1 MALWSKPWG
10 GGTETPETL
19 LCQPPIV
26 IQKCGPEGYVDTAYW
41 VRCGQLSNTVNPSGS
56 LFQKL
61 IQYLCKVIVKKLES
75 KEPEKYAYV
84 SVSSLIAAISVVLL
98 FSSECIISLVL

>member
-1 MALWSKPWG
+1 M
-10 GGTETPETL
+10 
-19 LCQPPIV
+19 
-26 IQKCGPEGYVDTAYW
+26 DMAYW

-75 KEPEKYAYV
+75 KEPEKKLRVGTTSNLDLRLQDYRLPTY
-84 SVSSLIAAISVVLL
+84 
-98 FSSECIISLVL
+98 